1 MASNS
6 RTLIDPPLL
15 RTKVLVPQ
23 IPPRFVHRPRLT
35 GQVNRGVQGPLTL
48 ITAPAGFGK
57 TNLLI
62 EWAEMADLPVAWYTI
77 ERDDN
82 DFTRFFRYLIAAL
95 QTLEPGLGE
104 EALDFI
110 RSTKGGWEVG
120 LTLLINEIS
129 TLPKELA
136 LVLDEFQVVED
147 PAILQGFNFLLR
159 HLPPNLRLVI
169 ASRSEPDLD
178 LAGLRLRGRIFEL
191 NAGDLRFNAEEVAL
205 FFQQAM
211 GLQLSPQMVQSLE
224 RRTEGWISALQMAAL
239 SLRDQS
245 DPAELL
251 AHLEG
256 DSHYLVDF
264 LAEEVLDHQPEEVR
278 RFLLRTSV
286 LDTLTGPLC
295 EMVARPDAQPGY
307 GSVMLNRLERLNL
320 FITALDEKHEW
331 FRYHPLFADFLRHIQ
346 EENNPAEMPQLQKRA
361 ALWFEQNDR
370 LDEAFRYALASG
382 DVEWT
387 ADLIER
393 NIQTMVSTG
402 EIFSLTHWLGR
413 LPDEIIH
420 QRPPLSLAYAWGLI
434 AAYRL
439 DLARY
444 WLDDLQRT
452 LDQLE
457 EQGGSST
464 AITEEDGAQSAAI
477 SWNIR
482 GGLAICQ
489 ATLAILSGDLD
500 RAAELTRQA
509 TGYLKEDSPF
519 IRSMIALDDSFY
531 HTLSGDVPKAIEAL
545 RQTVRIARQA
555 NNLLVMVIATC
566 QLADLQVLNG
576 RLNQAWATLQK
587 AQYMAL
593 GPDGEPLSLSGLVD
607 LSFGDILLERNALEE
622 AGEYLE
628 RGCRAIQSL
637 WPLGRLNGIIS
648 LARLR
653 QAQGDISGA
662 REMIAKAAE
671 IALSTESSRWD
682 DTFVSGVAVRLALQ
696 RGDVVEAEKWWK
708 RGGFPDYTGT
718 IALENYPYHIF
729 EYLLLNQARFLLV
742 KGQDLGRVRYLQ
754 QASDLLESLLLEA
767 ERFER
772 VTSQIQAL
780 VLLAMA
786 QSALG
791 NDRAPSTL
799 LRALALGEPG
809 GYRRIYLDEGP
820 RLYELLLRSRPARQE
835 SGSYLPSLAFID
847 QLLEDIQ
854 QASGESPLSR
864 PADPPQGAPPSG
876 AGDALPAALSAREIE
891 VLTLIAEGKS
901 NQEISAELYL
911 ALNTVK
917 RHAYNIYNKLGVK
930 NRTQAVTRARHLGL
944 IP

>member
-1 MASNS
+1 MASNF
-6 RTLIDPPLL
+6 RTLVEPPLL

-35 GQVNRGVQGPLTL
+35 GQLNRGVEGSLTL

-57 TNLLI
+57 TYLLM

-77 ERDDN
+77 EREDN

-95 QTLEPGLGE
+95 QTPEPGLGE

-129 TLPKELA
+129 ALPRDLA
-136 LVLDEFQVVED
+136 LVLDEFQAVEN
-147 PAILQGFNFLLR
+147 PAILQGFNFLLK
-159 HLPPNLRLVI
+159 HLPPNLHLVI
-169 ASRSEPDLD
+169 AGRSEPDLD
-178 LAGLRLRGRIFEL
+178 LAGLRLRGRVFEL
-191 NAGDLRFNAEEVAL
+191 GPGDLRFTAEEVAL
-205 FFQQAM
+205 FFQQTI

-224 RRTEGWISALQMAAL
+224 ARTEGWISALQMAAL

-245 DPAELL
+245 DPAGLL

-264 LAEEVLDHQPEEVR
+264 LAEEVLDRQPEEVR
-278 RFLLRTSV
+278 RFLLRTSI

-295 EMVARPDAQPGY
+295 EMVAKPDAQPGY

-320 FITALDEKHEW
+320 FITALDEKREW

-346 EENNPAEMPQLQKRA
+346 EENNPAEIPALQKRA

-382 DVEWT
+382 DAEWT

-393 NIQTMVSTG
+393 NIQTMISTG
-402 EIFSLTHWLGR
+402 EIFPLTHWLGR

-420 QRPPLSLAYAWGLI
+420 QRPPLCLAYAWGLI
-434 AAYRL
+434 AAHRL

-444 WLDDLQRT
+444 WLEDLQHS
-452 LDQLE
+452 LEQLE
-457 EQGGSST
+457 GQEGFSPPK
-464 AITEEDGAQSAAI
+464 AEVDGAQGAGT

-500 RAAELTRQA
+500 RAAELTREA
-509 TGYLKEDSPF
+509 TGYLQEGSPF

-531 HTLSGDVPKAIEAL
+531 HTLSGDVQKAIESL
-545 RQTVRIARQA
+545 RETVRIARQA

-566 QLADLQVLNG
+566 ELADLQVLHG
-576 RLNQAWATLQK
+576 RLSQAWATLQK

-593 GPDGEPLSLSGLVD
+593 GPDGEPLALSGLVD
-607 LSFGDILLERNALEE
+607 LAYGNILLERNALEE

-628 RGCRAIQSL
+628 RGCRTIQTLWSL
-637 WPLGRLNGIIS
+637 GSLDGFIS

-653 QAQGDISGA
+653 QARGDIPGA
-662 REMIAKAAE
+662 NEMIGKAAG

-682 DTFVSGVAVRLALQ
+682 DTYVSGIAVRLALQ
-696 RGDVVEAEKWWK
+696 RGDVVEAEQWWK

-742 KGQDLGRVRYLQ
+742 KGQDLGRVRDLQ
-754 QASDLLESLLLEA
+754 QAAELLESILLEA
-767 ERFER
+767 ERFQR
-772 VTSQIQAL
+772 VTSQIEAL

-786 QSALG
+786 QFALG
-791 NDRAPSTL
+791 DGRAGSTL
-799 LRALALGEPG
+799 LRALALGEPE

-820 RLYELLLRSRPARQE
+820 RLYELLLLCRAAQQE

-847 QLLEDIQ
+847 QLLEAIRQ
-854 QASGESPLSR
+854 TGGGPPLR
-864 PADPPQGAPPSG
+864 PPGDRPQGAPPPG
-876 AGDALPAALSAREIE
+876 AGEALPVALSAREIE

-930 NRTQAVTRARHLGL
+930 NRTQAVTRARQLGL